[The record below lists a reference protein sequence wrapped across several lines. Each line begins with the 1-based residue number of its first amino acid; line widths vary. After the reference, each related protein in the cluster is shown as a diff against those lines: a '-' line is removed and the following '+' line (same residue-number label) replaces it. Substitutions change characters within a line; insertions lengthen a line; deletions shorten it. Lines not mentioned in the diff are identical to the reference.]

1 MYRYRAMYKGIHSS
15 IANNTNYHERLHK
28 KLEQRKT
35 HQESL
40 SLRNELKQK
49 EKLMNYINEYDRI
62 RGQLSKTHTGNG
74 HVPESKEHLKKR
86 KADLEKIVKGFS
98 IN

>member
-15 IANNTNYHERLHK
+15 IANNINYYKRLHK

-49 EKLMNYINEYDRI
+49 EKLMN
-62 RGQLSKTHTGNG
+62 
-74 HVPESKEHLKKR
+74 
-86 KADLEKIVKGFS
+86 
-98 IN
+98 

>member
-1 MYRYRAMYKGIHSS
+1 MYRYRAMCKGIHSS
-15 IANNTNYHERLHK
+15 VANNVNYYKRLHK

-40 SLRNELKQK
+40 ELVNEWKQK
-49 EKLMNYINEYDRI
+49 EKLMNYINEHDRI

-74 HVPESKEHLKKR
+74 HVPESKEHLKNER
-86 KADLEKIVKGFS
+86 LI
-98 IN
+98 

>member
-1 MYRYRAMYKGIHSS
+1 MYKGIHSS
-15 IANNTNYHERLHK
+15 IANNINYYKRLHK